1 MKKGFMI
8 ILTFILS
15 FICMMGV
22 VKASTIEKTCTYRL
36 YSENDRSSDAY
47 YDFDIIYKL
56 VDNKEWSIY
65 FNTSDGANQ
74 SVLIYNNG
82 TTNDRIEVMPYNGI
96 TSNMRYIYADV
107 EKQQYNFGFFYAE
120 KSGLV
125 SKDSSGNY
133 KFNSCLPIYY
143 RETQGIS
150 SDSPAYFSVTVNNI
164 LDAYHNQY
172 DVANPI
178 DKKTGE
184 SLIKDPDK
192 DYKKCHLQIKES
204 DAYCDSSL
212 ISSDR
217 IITLD
222 INTSPTG
229 EVKIYLNDKIMT
241 EKDGGLQLKL
251 LNGTGVNLKHY
262 NFIITAEELTNIKKI
277 YKYTTN
283 TDSSTCASVY
293 FSIQKRNVNDVY
305 ISTTKSSNT
314 CSSEASVNVTLNPDK
329 KNENSNGNGKID
341 NSLGTCVLL
350 LGSASEDNTVA
361 NFLYKIFQIMKI
373 VSIIIVIT
381 MCMFDMA
388 KSVTTNKD
396 DLMPTVQK
404 CGKRLILLFVLL
416 FLPTIIDLAGNI
428 VGKEDILC
436 GIK

>member
-1 MKKGFMI
+1 MKKGLTY

-15 FICMMGV
+15 FICMIGV
-22 VKASTIEKTCTYRL
+22 LKASTVEKTCTYRL

-56 VDNKEWSIY
+56 VDNKDWSVY
-65 FNTSDGANQ
+65 FNTSDGKNQ

-82 TTNDRIEVMPYNGI
+82 STNDRIEVIPYNGI
-96 TSNMRYIYADV
+96 TSNMHYIYADV
-107 EKQQYNFGFFYAE
+107 EKQSNNFGFFYAE

-133 KFNSCLPIYY
+133 SFNSCLPIYY
-143 RETQGIS
+143 RETLGLTG
-150 SDSPAYFSVTVNNI
+150 DNAYFSVTVNNI
-164 LDAYHNQY
+164 LDAYLGQY

-178 DKKTGE
+178 DKRTGE
-184 SLIKDPDK
+184 SLIEDPDK

-204 DAYCDSSL
+204 DAYCDSNL
-212 ISSDR
+212 ISNDR

-222 INTSPTG
+222 INTSPVG
-229 EVKIYLNDKIMT
+229 EIKIYLNDKIMT
-241 EKDGGLQLKL
+241 EKDGGLYLQLV
-251 LNGTGVNLKHY
+251 NGTGVNLKRY
-262 NFIITAEELTNIKKI
+262 NFIITAEELANIKKI

-283 TDSSTCASVY
+283 ADSSTCASLY
-293 FSIQKRNVNDVY
+293 FSILKRNVNDVY
-305 ISTTKSSNT
+305 ISTTKSSNA
-314 CSSEASVNVTLNPDK
+314 CSGEASVNVTLNPDK
-329 KNENSNGNGKID
+329 KGDKNNSGTGEID

-350 LGSASEDNTVA
+350 LGSASDDNTVA

-373 VSIIIVIT
+373 VSIVIVIV
-381 MCMFDMA
+381 MCMLDLA
-388 KSVTTNKD
+388 KTITTNKD
-396 DLMPTVQK
+396 DLMPIVKK